1 MGRGKQRPY
10 AQTRRLVVG
19 AGLAPLARLAQ
30 APIRAPRGVAPL
42 KRQRYAVLVL
52 DIVVSSTPSRAW
64 PH

>member
-1 MGRGKQRPY
+1 
-10 AQTRRLVVG
+10 
-19 AGLAPLARLAQ
+19 
-30 APIRAPRGVAPL
+30 VAPL